1 MLLTRDRER
10 AIKIRFC
17 FFWIRRER
25 LECDFPGNA
34 MHLGLA
40 PFFLRPFY
48 FLYRVVNATPSIVKL
63 AKFRISHCQMP
74 TDATVH
80 KELLQLTEVR

>member
-1 MLLTRDRER
+1 MLLTRDREG
-10 AIKIRFC
+10 AIEIRSLLFAASGC
-17 FFWIRRER
+17 ER

-48 FLYRVVNATPSIVKL
+48 FVYRVVNATPSIVKL
-63 AKFRISHCQMP
+63 AKFRISHCQI
-74 TDATVH
+74 
-80 KELLQLTEVR
+80 LTGVRFIKSCSS